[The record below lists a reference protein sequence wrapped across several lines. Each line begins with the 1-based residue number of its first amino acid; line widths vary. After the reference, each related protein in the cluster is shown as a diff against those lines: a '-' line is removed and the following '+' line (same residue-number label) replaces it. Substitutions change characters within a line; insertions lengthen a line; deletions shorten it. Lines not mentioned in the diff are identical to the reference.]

1 MQNCYVL
8 ISALKNFIEP
18 VSVSVAQI
26 VGIIILWPW
35 SLLTDSKHIFPVQQ
49 LNKETHLCMKL
60 KDIFAECS
68 FSEWKNNNGVIP

>member
-1 MQNCYVL
+1 MQNCYVP

-18 VSVSVAQI
+18 VSASVAQI
-26 VGIIILWPW
+26 VGIICGPDLFIQ
-35 SLLTDSKHIFPVQQ
+35 TQNIFFPVQQ

-60 KDIFAECS
+60 KGIFAECS

>member
-1 MQNCYVL
+1 MQNCYVP

-18 VSVSVAQI
+18 VSASVAQI
-26 VGIIILWPW
+26 VGIICGPDLF
-35 SLLTDSKHIFPVQQ
+35 SS

-60 KDIFAECS
+60 KGIFTECS